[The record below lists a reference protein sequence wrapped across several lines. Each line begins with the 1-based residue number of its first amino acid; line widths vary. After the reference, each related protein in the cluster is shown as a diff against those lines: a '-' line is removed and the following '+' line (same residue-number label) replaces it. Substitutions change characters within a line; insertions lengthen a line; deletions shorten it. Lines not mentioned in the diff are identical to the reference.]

1 MPVQTKSVAAFG
13 LAFILLTGASFTSC
27 VALLKFKR
35 SSQWVNHTNQVLAQ
49 TEMVFSEVK
58 DAETGQRGYLLTR
71 KSRYLQ
77 PYYSA
82 VYRTPENLQTLRQLT
97 SDNLNQQKRIQQL
110 QLLIDAKFAELKQTI
125 DLDRTQGVAAALAVV
140 QTDEGQF
147 LMDQIRELVRS
158 IELEETTL
166 LRQRIEQANQDAN
179 AAIASVV
186 LLSLLTIGL
195 AGGAVRRMVYYI
207 ATLEQMGAR
216 LQSFNDEL
224 DQQVQ
229 ARTQALLSSNAAL
242 QAEIQERQQIEA
254 ALRESEQQFR
264 STFNQAAVGIAHVSP
279 EGNWLQVN
287 ERLCEIVG
295 YSREELLQKTFQDI
309 TYPDDLNID
318 LDYVQQM
325 LANEIQIYS
334 LEKRYIC
341 KDQSL
346 IWINLT
352 VSLVRASDGSP
363 KYFISVVEDI
373 SQRQQAEESIRQ
385 LNVTLEQRVI
395 ERTAQL
401 SEVNQELRA
410 FTSTISHDLRSPL
423 TTMKGLAQALL
434 EDYGKDLGEEG
445 YTYTQLIWNAAQHM
459 DELTQDLL
467 IYSRL
472 SQSQIELQSID
483 LNQLMRQILRQM
495 QPELQAS
502 HAQVNVNFPLP
513 EVVAHPTLL
522 TQVLTNLLTNAIK
535 FVASGVSPQVQVWS
549 EEQGDWVRL
558 WVADNGI
565 GIEPEDQERIFGVF
579 ERLHSIDVYPG
590 TGIGLA
596 IVRRGMERMRGRVG
610 IESQFGQGSRF
621 WLELRSA
628 TGNQQFVKG

>member
-1 MPVQTKSVAAFG
+1 VA
-13 LAFILLTGASFTSC
+13 
-27 VALLKFKR
+27 
-35 SSQWVNHTNQVLAQ
+35 
-49 TEMVFSEVK
+49 
-58 DAETGQRGYLLTR
+58 
-71 KSRYLQ
+71 
-77 PYYSA
+77 
-82 VYRTPENLQTLRQLT
+82 
-97 SDNLNQQKRIQQL
+97 
-110 QLLIDAKFAELKQTI
+110 
-125 DLDRTQGVAAALAVV
+125 
-140 QTDEGQF
+140 
-147 LMDQIRELVRS
+147 
-158 IELEETTL
+158 
-166 LRQRIEQANQDAN
+166 
-179 AAIASVV
+179 
-186 LLSLLTIGL
+186 
-195 AGGAVRRMVYYI
+195 GAVRRLLYYI
-207 ATLEQMGAR
+207 AALERMGVK

-229 ARTQALLSSNAAL
+229 ARTQALLSTNAAL
-242 QAEIQERQQIEA
+242 QVEIQERQQIET

-264 STFNQAAVGIAHVSP
+264 STFNQAAVGIAHVAP
-279 EGNWLQVN
+279 DGKWLQVN
-287 ERLCEIVG
+287 ERLCELLG

-309 TYPDDLNID
+309 TYLDDLNLD
-318 LDYVQQM
+318 LDYVRQM
-325 LANEIQIYS
+325 LANKIQIYS
-334 LEKRYIC
+334 LEKRYLR
-341 KDQSL
+341 KDHSL

-352 VSLVRASDGSP
+352 VSLVRTSDGSP

-373 SQRQQAEESIRQ
+373 SQRKQAEEAIRQ

-401 SEVNQELRA
+401 AEVNQELRA

-472 SQSQIELQSID
+472 SQSQIELQPID
-483 LNQLMRQILRQM
+483 LNQLMCQILMQI
-495 QPELQAS
+495 QPELQAR
-502 HAQVNVNFPLP
+502 HAQVNVDFPLP

-535 FVASGVSPQVQVWS
+535 FIAPDVQPQVQVWS

-565 GIEPEDQERIFGVF
+565 GIEPDAQERIFGVF
-579 ERLHSIDVYPG
+579 ERLHGTEVYPG

-596 IVRRGMERMRGRVG
+596 IVRRGMERMGGRVG
-610 IESQFGQGSRF
+610 IESQLERGSRF
-621 WLELRSA
+621 WLELRS
-628 TGNQQFVKG
+628 VKGN

>member
-158 IELEETTL
+158 IEVEETTL
-166 LRQRIEQANQDAN
+166 LHQRIEQANQDAN

-309 TYPDDLNID
+309 TYPMISTLT
-318 LDYVQQM
+318 
-325 LANEIQIYS
+325 
-334 LEKRYIC
+334 
-341 KDQSL
+341 
-346 IWINLT
+346 WIMC
-352 VSLVRASDGSP
+352 S
-363 KYFISVVEDI
+363 KC
-373 SQRQQAEESIRQ
+373 
-385 LNVTLEQRVI
+385 
-395 ERTAQL
+395 
-401 SEVNQELRA
+401 
-410 FTSTISHDLRSPL
+410 
-423 TTMKGLAQALL
+423 
-434 EDYGKDLGEEG
+434 
-445 YTYTQLIWNAAQHM
+445 
-459 DELTQDLL
+459 
-467 IYSRL
+467 
-472 SQSQIELQSID
+472 
-483 LNQLMRQILRQM
+483 
-495 QPELQAS
+495 
-502 HAQVNVNFPLP
+502 
-513 EVVAHPTLL
+513 
-522 TQVLTNLLTNAIK
+522 
-535 FVASGVSPQVQVWS
+535 
-549 EEQGDWVRL
+549 
-558 WVADNGI
+558 
-565 GIEPEDQERIFGVF
+565 
-579 ERLHSIDVYPG
+579 
-590 TGIGLA
+590 
-596 IVRRGMERMRGRVG
+596 
-610 IESQFGQGSRF
+610 
-621 WLELRSA
+621 
-628 TGNQQFVKG
+628 